1 VNRYKYRKTKRR
13 PRMLMCSNVHTC
25 LINVIALVVPSVFYY
40 FGLEEPMNKFPD
52 TNYIIA
58 PELT

>member
-1 VNRYKYRKTKRR
+1 
-13 PRMLMCSNVHTC
+13 MLMCSNVHTC